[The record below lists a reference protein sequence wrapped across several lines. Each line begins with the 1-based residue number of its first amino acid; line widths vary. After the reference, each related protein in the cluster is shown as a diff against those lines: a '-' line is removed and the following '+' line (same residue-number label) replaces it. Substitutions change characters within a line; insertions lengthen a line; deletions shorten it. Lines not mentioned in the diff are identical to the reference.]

1 MPQDASE
8 APLNRRDRRRLEIY
22 ERIVEAGE
30 ALFEEQGYDET
41 KVAEICERA
50 DVAYGTFFNHF
61 PTKLDLLREMADR
74 ALVRMVERLE
84 ELSKQRGNIEDL
96 LILLFEG
103 GAQTFQELSP
113 GRRELVG
120 RVQTL
125 AYTDSPEDRD
135 RRFHAAFQAFLRRA
149 VEEGRVRDD
158 VPVETLAEVVSSSFA
173 FMSLSWLHFDDYPV
187 RERAASAA
195 RFLASTLAPKGERK

>member
-1 MPQDASE
+1 MLCFHSS
-8 APLNRRDRRRLEIY
+8 R
-22 ERIVEAGE
+22 
-30 ALFEEQGYDET
+30 
-41 KVAEICERA
+41 
-50 DVAYGTFFNHF
+50 
-61 PTKLDLLREMADR
+61 
-74 ALVRMVERLE
+74 
-84 ELSKQRGNIEDL
+84 
-96 LILLFEG
+96 
-103 GAQTFQELSP
+103 
-113 GRRELVG
+113 VG
-120 RVQTL
+120 L

-195 RFLASTLAPKGERK
+195 RFLRASFRAATALSSAAPSSLALPFGALAAAFLGASGAAFRGSVVWGLPVSRVPELPKLRVGST

>member
-1 MPQDASE
+1 VPQDTSE

-74 ALVRMVERLE
+74 ALARMVERLE
-84 ELSKQRGNIEDL
+84 ELSKQPGSIEDL

-195 RFLASTLAPKGERK
+195 RFLASTLAPKRERA